1 MESED
6 TAIRLMLGYL
16 CVSKEAEAS
25 LPRKVQILDR
35 FDLTVSEISKIC
47 ACSSQSVANARQSL
61 KKGRHAKK
69 KKAKKKK

>member
-1 MESED
+1 MKNKDEEN
-6 TAIRLMLGYL
+6 TIRLMLGYI

-35 FDLTVSEISKIC
+35 FSLKDSEISKIC

-61 KKGRHAKK
+61 KKRTHAKK
-69 KKAKKKK
+69 KK